1 MEKNKKRESE
11 IVQWSYD
18 LVQNAY
24 LVKPDDADNHHDI
37 YLNYL
42 FPFCNNYYGP
52 TNPLVIFG
60 GHSVKDLPERP
71 YITVRDGIVPLCIL
85 FRDIKPSAIK
95 GHLFIHR
102 DLWFTVPEDWREK
115 VKFFDV
121 EATTVYDSK
130 NLPKRIFIAGTLNST
145 LADPEEFEGLV
156 KNLCD
161 GLGKENIKNI
171 DIMAFFPNKRTDL
184 WGAWEE
190 ENVLNYSRAIFEH
203 LKVEIKTPEWPVI
216 HSENNFK
223 DCLYYEVNAG
233 TLVKDSYLSHFTLS
247 RGAGLLRRTPDPID
261 AHFRLTST
269 VGLSL
274 YHRMNLYE
282 IDYEKV
288 TLYCDPLMGDNFR
301 YYKKLIEAAN
311 HKKKFNFKWEKWLA
325 TYLKR
330 FFKESR
336 HGALE

>member
-1 MEKNKKRESE
+1 MDKPKKRETE

-24 LVKPDDADNHHDI
+24 LVKPEDTEVLHDI

-52 TNPLVIFG
+52 THPMMIFG
-60 GHSVKDLPERP
+60 GHSVKDMPERP

-85 FRDIKPSAIK
+85 FRDLKPSAIK
-95 GHLFIHR
+95 GQLFIHR
-102 DLWFTVPEDWREK
+102 DLWYTVPEDWQDK
-115 VKFFDV
+115 VKYFEV
-121 EATTVYDSK
+121 EATKTYDAE

-145 LADPEEFEGLV
+145 LADPLEFEAQV
-156 KNLCD
+156 KALAD
-161 GLGKENIKNI
+161 RLGKDNLANI

-203 LKVEIKTPEWPVI
+203 LKVDVKTPEWHLI

-223 DCLYYEVNAG
+223 DCLYYEINAG
-233 TLVKDSYLSHFTLS
+233 TLIKDSYLTHFTLS
-247 RGAGLLRRTPDPID
+247 RGAGLLTPIPDALD
-261 AHFRLTST
+261 AHFKRTST

-282 IDYEKV
+282 LDYDKV
-288 TLYCDPLMGDNFR
+288 TPYCDPLNSDNFR

-311 HKKKFNFKWEKWLA
+311 QKKKFNFKWEKWLA

-336 HGALE
+336 HGALD